1 MRKAPGRPWR
11 RHRPHRP
18 RGGTAPAAL
27 SLALAAVAALL
38 GLGIGACGPRGA
50 SPGAGAAPRDVIL
63 ISIDTL
69 RASHLGCYGY
79 GKPTS
84 PHLDRFR
91 GDAVLFRQAISTAP
105 STLAAH
111 ASMMTSL
118 VSRQHGASFDLHR
131 RLAPSFLTVAGVFRQ
146 HGYRTVS
153 FNDGGEIAAELGIGN
168 GFDLYRSSRPTDRYH
183 FADIVDQATG
193 WMAANPPGRLFLFLH
208 TYEVHHPYTPA
219 RRFLD
224 LMEPPYHGPLPAGE
238 TDMATLV
245 AIKEGRLRAGP
256 RDRAHVVA
264 TYDGE
269 VRSMD
274 EAFGRLV
281 AFLRSRGRYDA
292 ALIVFTADHGEEF
305 DEHGTLGWH
314 AHTLYDE
321 LLRVPLL
328 VKYPYG
334 DHGGETVASQVRIID
349 VAPTLVAAL
358 GWPMPEQFRGADLT
372 PLVLGRAGAPR
383 FAVSRFDSLP
393 TAAIRAGSWKL
404 IGDRLFD
411 LRGDPGE
418 TRDVAAEHPEIVS
431 FLRRRLAALEAERPA
446 AAGPRV
452 ELSAEERDRLR
463 SLGYLP

>member
-1 MRKAPGRPWR
+1 VRKAGRRAR
-11 RHRPHRP
+11 RRCRS
-18 RGGTAPAAL
+18 RGGTAPAAI
-27 SLALAAVAALL
+27 AIAAALL
-38 GLGIGACGPRGA
+38 ALSLGLWIGIGGCGPGGA
-50 SPGAGAAPRDVIL
+50 GPGAAAPRDVIL

-91 GDAVLFRQAISTAP
+91 EGAVLFREAISTAP
-105 STLAAH
+105 STLTAH
-111 ASMMTSL
+111 ASLMTSL

-131 RLAPSFLTVAGVFRQ
+131 ALAPSFLTLAGIFRR

-183 FADIVDQATG
+183 FADVVDQATG
-193 WMAANPPGRLFLFLH
+193 WMAANPPGPLFLFLH
-208 TYEVHHPYTPA
+208 TYEVHHPYTPD

-245 AIKEGRLRAGP
+245 AIKEGRLRTGP
-256 RDRAHVVA
+256 RDRSHVVA

-281 AFLRSRGRYDA
+281 AFLRRRGRYDA

-328 VKYPYG
+328 VKYPYEE
-334 DHGGETVASQVRIID
+334 HGGETVASQVRIID

-372 PLVLGRAGAPR
+372 PLVLGRAAAPR

-393 TAAIRAGSWKL
+393 TAAIRTGSWKL

-411 LRGDPGE
+411 LRSDPGE
-418 TRDVAAEHPEIVS
+418 TRDVAAEHPEIVA

>member
-1 MRKAPGRPWR
+1 MRS
-11 RHRPHRP
+11 
-18 RGGTAPAAL
+18 APAAL
-27 SLALAAVAALL
+27 AAAAALL
-38 GLGIGACGPRGA
+38 ALGIGACGPRGT
-50 SPGAGAAPRDVIL
+50 GARAAPRDVIL

-91 GDAVLFRQAISTAP
+91 EDAVLFREAISTAP

-146 HGYRTVS
+146 HGYRTIS
-153 FNDGGEIAAELGIGN
+153 FNDGGQIAAELGIGN
-168 GFDLYRSSRPTDRYH
+168 GFELYRSSPPTDRYH
-183 FADIVDQATG
+183 FADVVGQATG
-193 WMAANPPGRLFLFLH
+193 WMAANPPGPLFLFLH
-208 TYEVHHPYTPA
+208 TYEVHHPYTPD

-334 DHGGETVASQVRIID
+334 EHGGETVASQVRIID

-358 GWPMPEQFRGADLT
+358 GGPMPEQFRGADLT
-372 PLVLGRAGAPR
+372 PLVRGQAAAPR

-393 TAAIRAGSWKL
+393 TAAIRTGSWKL
-404 IGDRLFD
+404 IGERLFD

-418 TRDVAAEHPEIVS
+418 TRDVAAGHPEIVA

>member
-1 MRKAPGRPWR
+1 MRS
-11 RHRPHRP
+11 
-18 RGGTAPAAL
+18 APAAL
-27 SLALAAVAALL
+27 AAAAALL
-38 GLGIGACGPRGA
+38 ALGIGACGPRGT
-50 SPGAGAAPRDVIL
+50 GARAAPRDVIL

-91 GDAVLFRQAISTAP
+91 EDAVLFREAISTAP

-146 HGYRTVS
+146 HGYRTIS
-153 FNDGGEIAAELGIGN
+153 FNDGGQIAAELGIGN
-168 GFDLYRSSRPTDRYH
+168 GFELYRSSPPTDRYH
-183 FADIVDQATG
+183 FADVVGQATG
-193 WMAANPPGRLFLFLH
+193 WMAANPPGPLFLFLH
-208 TYEVHHPYTPA
+208 TYEVHHPYTPD

-334 DHGGETVASQVRIID
+334 EHGGETVASQVRIID

-358 GWPMPEQFRGADLT
+358 GGPMPEQFRGADLA
-372 PLVLGRAGAPR
+372 PLVRGQAAAPR

-393 TAAIRAGSWKL
+393 TAAIRTGSWKL
-404 IGDRLFD
+404 IGERLFD

-418 TRDVAAEHPEIVS
+418 TRDVAAGHPEIVA

>member
-1 MRKAPGRPWR
+1 MLAG
-11 RHRPHRP
+11 
-18 RGGTAPAAL
+18 AAAV
-27 SLALAAVAALL
+27 LALWVAACKARTE
-38 GLGIGACGPRGA
+38 GGGGAV
-50 SPGAGAAPRDVIL
+50 APRDVIL

-79 GKPTS
+79 GKPTT

-91 GDAVLFRQAISTAP
+91 EDAVLFGEAIATAP
-105 STLAAH
+105 STLASH

-118 VSRQHGASFDLHR
+118 LVRQHGASNDLQHALLPR
-131 RLAPSFLTVAGVFRQ
+131 FLTVAGVFRR
-146 HGYRTVS
+146 HGYHTVS
-153 FNDGGEIAAELGIGN
+153 FNDGGQVSAELGIGN
-168 GFDLYRSSRPTDRYH
+168 GFDLYQSSRPTDHYH
-183 FADIVDQATG
+183 FADIVGQAIG
-193 WMAANPPGRLFLFLH
+193 WLQANPPGRLFLFLH

-224 LMEPPYHGPLPAGE
+224 LMEPPYHGPLPAGA
-238 TDMATLV
+238 TDMATLS
-245 AIKEGRLRAGP
+245 AINEGRLQAGP

-264 TYDGE
+264 TYDAE
-269 VRSMD
+269 IRSMD
-274 EAFGRLV
+274 EAFGRLL

-328 VKYPYG
+328 VKFPYG
-334 DHGGETVASQVRIID
+334 EHAGKTVASQVRVID
-349 VAPTLVAAL
+349 IAPTLVAAL

-372 PLVLGRAGAPR
+372 PLVLGRAAAPR

-393 TAAIRAGSWKL
+393 TAAIRTSSWKL
-404 IGDRLFD
+404 IGGRLFD
-411 LRGDPGE
+411 LRSDPAE
-418 TRDVAAEHPEIVS
+418 ACDVARQHPEIVR
-431 FLRRRLAALEAERPA
+431 FLKLRLAALEAERPA
-446 AAGPRV
+446 ASGPRV
-452 ELSAEERDRLR
+452 ELTAEERDRLR